1 MVFIRTKLNKVG
13 VIQRNRLVMSVTATF
28 RSSLVKKNLNLLNMA
43 CMIYDKTSLTT
54 SITTLSKFSDKYL
67 PVSWTCRRVFL
78 RVRWLFAILD
88 HMSNSPHQLH
98 NDENRIT
105 RTSIICLEG
114 SSLLPYNN
122 GVNYGGKTFSK
133 SHFLRSRHR
142 GTYTVWSCTILTRNA
157 WNFKS
162 HLRAV
167 VYKFLVWFSFQMFFV
182 IIIHPLSKIW
192 GSSAFLYL
200 TL

>member
-1 MVFIRTKLNKVG
+1 
-13 VIQRNRLVMSVTATF
+13 
-28 RSSLVKKNLNLLNMA
+28 
-43 CMIYDKTSLTT
+43 MIYDKTSLTT
-54 SITTLSKFSDKYL
+54 SITPLSKFSDKYL
-67 PVSWTCRRVFL
+67 PVSWAWRRVFL

-88 HMSNSPHQLH
+88 HVSYSPHQLH

-114 SSLLPYNN
+114 SSLLPDNN
-122 GVNYGGKTFSK
+122 DVNYGGKTFSK
-133 SHFLRSRHR
+133 SHFLRSRW
-142 GTYTVWSCTILTRNA
+142 GTYTTWSCTILTRNT

-167 VYKFLVWFSFQMFFV
+167 VYKFLVWFSFQMRFV
-182 IIIHPLSKIW
+182 IITHPLSKIW
-192 GSSAFLYL
+192 GSSTFLYL